1 MSVDFFQFILKP
13 SNWSIC
19 RSIHNWDF
27 SSWGDWAINIMS
39 SRYAMILNP
48 LCQVKARIGF
58 RTFVNSLMPT
68 QEIQFLGLMVKSVT
82 MKLALSPEK
91 VKALMKKCRQVL
103 QHQSALVRE
112 LSRVIGQMTASI
124 FVILPAPLHYWNLQR
139 LKNEGLRHTQSYETV
154 VPLDVAAKEEL
165 QWLCQHL
172 QQWNGK
178 PIVMTDPDMVIET
191 DASLLGWGACCADIR
206 TGRLW
211 LDEERMMH
219 INCLELLG
227 GAFAVKA
234 PGKASKNIHIRL
246 RMDITTAISYIN
258 RMGGT
263 HSHTLAKTACSLWQW
278 CLGRGIVVSAE
289 HLPGSQNVIA
299 DRESQTFH
307 SSAEWQ
313 LHRRVFQN
321 ILTLLGQCQVDL
333 FATRLNHQLPQYMS
347 WRPDP
352 FAMAT
357 DAIQVRWT
365 NLEAYAFPP
374 FSLVGWG
381 WVSKI
386 CCAEG
391 LRSCHRC
398 SVSWHIAVILSWW
411 SWGSSC
417 RLEKTGRPIWDKD
430 AGNKAGLTL
439 QTALVKT
446 EGQRLGSGTH
456 QYENHDRTL
465 WRTLSCRRNCFR
477 GGSSRLTPPWPACQ
491 TPTVC

>member
-1 MSVDFFQFILKP
+1 MEGLQLIKDLLQKGDWMVMVDLNDAHLSIPITAAQWNLLRFKWHNQTYEFLCLSFKVQQCSMSVDFFQFILKP

-19 RSIHNWDF
+19 KSIHNWDF

-206 TGRLW
+206 TSRLW

-263 HSHTLAKTACSLWQW
+263 HSHILAKMACSLWQW
-278 CLGRGIVVSAE
+278 CLGRGIVLSAE

-299 DRESQTFH
+299 DRESRTFH
-307 SSAEWQ
+307 SSAEWATTQEGVPKYFNPTRSVPSRPFCYPFEPPTSPVHELAARPIRHGYRRNSGSLDKPGSLCFSSLFPGRLRLSEQNLLCGGIALMPPLFCQ
-313 LHRRVFQN
+313 L
-321 ILTLLGQCQVDL
+321 T
-333 FATRLNHQLPQYMS
+333 
-347 WRPDP
+347 
-352 FAMAT
+352 
-357 DAIQVRWT
+357 
-365 NLEAYAFPP
+365 
-374 FSLVGWG
+374 
-381 WVSKI
+381 
-386 CCAEG
+386 
-391 LRSCHRC
+391 HRC
-398 SVSWHIAVILSWW
+398 Y
-411 SWGSSC
+411 
-417 RLEKTGRPIWDKD
+417 T
-430 AGNKAGLTL
+430 
-439 QTALVKT
+439 
-446 EGQRLGSGTH
+446 
-456 QYENHDRTL
+456 
-465 WRTLSCRRNCFR
+465 
-477 GGSSRLTPPWPACQ
+477 
-491 TPTVC
+491 